1 MGRRPM
7 DRHQMGGQ
15 PVGGRLRRCQL
26 MGGGPEPCNAQ
37 VLDGRS
43 RKRAGIVLPAA
54 LLLILTATLV
64 GTALLVMARSAI
76 LLGAGD
82 RALAES
88 LAVRGPDPNA
98 VEPGSAAA
106 LPAGYRLVETPVPGV
121 SWRVWSLV
129 WALDPSR
136 LASELTAVVE
146 AESVSIPAAAPLT
159 GTAPEPIRLLGPD
172 EGCPD
177 PEPSL
182 PLVWTG
188 GDGLDALRALG
199 PVGLEPLLRRA
210 DVTVTPGTA
219 FPDSPPPRL
228 IGVQAE
234 RVGSGGARGLVVAAG
249 DLELA
254 GEAAVTGLLLVGGDL
269 RIAGDARVTGAVRVA
284 GSVTVESGGGI
295 QGCRGIVAQELA
307 GVTVLVGPF
316 PVPGGRFLG
325 RF

>member
-1 MGRRPM
+1 M
-7 DRHQMGGQ
+7 DRHPMGGQ
-15 PVGGRLRRCQL
+15 PVGERLRRSQL
-26 MGGGPEPCNAQ
+26 LGRRPVPCNAQ
-37 VLDGRS
+37 ALDR
-43 RKRAGIVLPAA
+43 RYRNRAGIVLPAA

-98 VEPGSAAA
+98 VEPWSAAA

-146 AESVSIPAAAPLT
+146 AESVSIPAAAQPT
-159 GTAPEPIRLLGPD
+159 GTAPEPIRLMGPD
-172 EGCPD
+172 EGCPNPD
-177 PEPSL
+177 PSV

-188 GDGLDALRALG
+188 GGGLDPLRALG
-199 PVGLEPLLRRA
+199 PVGLAPLLRRA
-210 DVTVTPGTA
+210 DVTVTSGTA
-219 FPDSPPPRL
+219 LPDSLPPQL

-254 GEAAVTGLLLVGGDL
+254 GEASLTGLLLVGGDL
-269 RIAGDARVTGAVRVA
+269 RVAGDARVTGAVRVA
-284 GSVTVESGGGI
+284 GSVTVESGGRI
-295 QGCRGIVAQELA
+295 QGCRGVVAQELA
-307 GVTVLVGPF
+307 GVTTLVGPF